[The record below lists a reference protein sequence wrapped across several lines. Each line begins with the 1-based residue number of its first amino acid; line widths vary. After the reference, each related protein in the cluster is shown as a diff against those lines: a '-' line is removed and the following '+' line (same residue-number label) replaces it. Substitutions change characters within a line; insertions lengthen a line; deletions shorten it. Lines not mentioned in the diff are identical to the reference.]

1 MSVRV
6 RFSAARPG
14 VAYVQ
19 GERSGEG
26 GGLAAEILGKPMP
39 PLHKEDNFRMDA
51 HTAASIGDANVIQA
65 LIASKKFDPNEKNL
79 SEWTP
84 LLYAAYLGHHNVC
97 QILMEAGAKL
107 DDCNRRGQTALMMAA
122 ACGNLQ
128 VVRLLLEQGASVDR
142 ADSKDRQALHYASSC
157 SQNVVVDALLQAGA
171 DPNAADSDGMTPL
184 LEACASGHE
193 LTTCSLLEY
202 LPENKQDEKT
212 LPVIIARRC
221 QIRVT
226 PQLTVTAKPVIH
238 LRHTHK
244 RRGARSVLRSFVEIR
259 RGRDVGRED
268 TTDAPHGGDPFIKN
282 ARGENCHAV
291 AGEAPK
297 ILQLINEHMQRRGKP
312 GFTPEPPATSR
323 RPRTLEEL
331 LGEMNLLRLVDK
343 FKAENID
350 LNLFF
355 DLTEKDFEEMGIA
368 YGPKKRMLTVIDRY
382 RKTGQISSEPIEV
395 DVAPPPPFA
404 MLNVT
409 MQTAEDGGQ
418 KEMVASMRYIRQMND
433 ITKQLAMEAL
443 EVARRS
449 NNGDALRPL
458 IIGIIDSVENITT
471 RIARHQL

>member
-1 MSVRV
+1 MFIVRIQLSYELNTISEIEDTSPGGGIVYESGEMSVRV

-97 QILMEAGAKL
+97 QILIEAGAKL

-157 SQNVVVDALLQAGA
+157 SQNVVADALLQAGA

-202 LPENKQDEKT
+202 
-212 LPVIIARRC
+212 
-221 QIRVT
+221 
-226 PQLTVTAKPVIH
+226 
-238 LRHTHK
+238 
-244 RRGARSVLRSFVEIR
+244 
-259 RGRDVGRED
+259 
-268 TTDAPHGGDPFIKN
+268 GGDPFIKN
-282 ARGENCHAV
+282 ARGEDCHAV

-297 ILQLINEHMQRRGKP
+297 IQQLIKEHMQRRGKP

-382 RKTGQISSEPIEV
+382 RKTGQISCEPIEV
-395 DVAPPPPFA
+395 DVASPPPFA
-404 MLNVT
+404 
-409 MQTAEDGGQ
+409 TAEDGGQ

-449 NNGDALRPL
+449 NNGDA
-458 IIGIIDSVENITT
+458 
-471 RIARHQL
+471 

>member
-1 MSVRV
+1 
-6 RFSAARPG
+6 
-14 VAYVQ
+14 
-19 GERSGEG
+19 
-26 GGLAAEILGKPMP
+26 
-39 PLHKEDNFRMDA
+39 
-51 HTAASIGDANVIQA
+51 
-65 LIASKKFDPNEKNL
+65 
-79 SEWTP
+79 
-84 LLYAAYLGHHNVC
+84 
-97 QILMEAGAKL
+97 
-107 DDCNRRGQTALMMAA
+107 
-122 ACGNLQ
+122 
-128 VVRLLLEQGASVDR
+128 
-142 ADSKDRQALHYASSC
+142 
-157 SQNVVVDALLQAGA
+157 
-171 DPNAADSDGMTPL
+171 
-184 LEACASGHE
+184 
-193 LTTCSLLEY
+193 
-202 LPENKQDEKT
+202 
-212 LPVIIARRC
+212 
-221 QIRVT
+221 
-226 PQLTVTAKPVIH
+226 
-238 LRHTHK
+238 
-244 RRGARSVLRSFVEIR
+244 
-259 RGRDVGRED
+259 
-268 TTDAPHGGDPFIKN
+268 
-282 ARGENCHAV
+282 
-291 AGEAPK
+291 
-297 ILQLINEHMQRRGKP
+297 MQRRGKP

-404 MLNVT
+404 
-409 MQTAEDGGQ
+409 TAEDGGQ